1 MTKRSP
7 DPRLQ
12 PLRLTAIGLGFI
24 ILAALAFVLLRPSA
38 EPPSTE
44 EVLQPSSPESIL
56 RVNLPD
62 AKQAYE
68 SGSAVFVDV
77 RDESSFKNEH
87 IPGALSIPLNDLP
100 AREGELDP
108 NAWIITYCT

>member
-12 PLRLTAIGLGFI
+12 PLRLAVAGLGL
-24 ILAALAFVLLRPSA
+24 ILLASLAFVLLRPSA

-44 EVLQPSSPESIL
+44 EVLQPNSPETIL

-62 AKQAYE
+62 AKQAYD
-68 SGSAVFVDV
+68 SGSAVFLDV
-77 RDESSFKNEH
+77 RDESSFKSEH

-100 AREGELDP
+100 ARESELDP
-108 NAWIITYCT
+108 NAWIIPYCT

>member
-1 MTKRSP
+1 MTKRSS

-12 PLRLTAIGLGFI
+12 PLRLTVVGLVLI
-24 ILAALAFVLLRPSA
+24 ILAALAFLLLRPSA
-38 EPPSTE
+38 EPPSTQ
-44 EVLQPSSPESIL
+44 EVLQPNSPEAIL

-62 AKQAYE
+62 AKLAYE
-68 SGSAVFVDV
+68 SRSAVFVDV

>member
-12 PLRLTAIGLGFI
+12 PLRLTVIGLGLI
-24 ILAALAFVLLRPSA
+24 LLAALAFVLLRPSA

-44 EVLQPSSPESIL
+44 EVLQASSPESIL
-56 RVNLPD
+56 RVNLPE